1 MEGRIIMK
9 TKRYLLILALLL
21 SALIV
26 GCSVSGA
33 QTAEQVTVLTAD
45 TQQASDGSVG
55 QISIESVAQVSTQD
69 LQQMATIA
77 LSGSG
82 ASAEGGGVTIDGSAV
97 TITAGGVYT
106 LTGTLSDGQI
116 VVDAGKDDTVELVL
130 SGVSIASSGSA
141 AIYAKQA
148 DLTIVTLA
156 DGTVNTLSDGSSYVY
171 ADASTDEPN
180 AALFAKDDLTIRG
193 TGALTVY
200 GNYLNGIVSK
210 DDLVIESGTMTVE
223 AQNHG
228 VRGKDSVTILDGVL
242 TITAGND
249 GIQSNNAE
257 DAARGYVLIGGGT
270 ISITAAHDGIQAE
283 TSLSVS
289 GGTLSIQSGGG
300 YTTESYSTEES
311 YKGLKSGG
319 TIGITGG
326 GIAINSLDDAIH
338 ASDTVSVSGGVLSL
352 MSRDDGIHADG
363 TVNITGGDV
372 DIQICYEGIEGAVI
386 NIRGGTISMLADDDG
401 INAADAAASGQGD
414 RMGQPGG
421 RGSSGSSS
429 LQVNISG
436 GVIVI
441 DAYGD
446 GVDSNGVIT
455 MSGGELYISGSLS
468 SGNGAIDYDS
478 SFNMSGGV
486 LAAAGATGMAQAPD
500 SSSSQ
505 PSVFLYFASTQV
517 AGSTYLLTN
526 DSGTVL
532 LSYAPGKEFQ
542 CIVFSAPELSAG
554 SSYSICEST
563 DGTLD
568 NATLLYNFTLSS
580 TITSVG
586 NSQTTQTWRT
596 QQNVGPQQNNMRR
609 P

>member
-1 MEGRIIMK
+1 MEGRIIIR
-9 TKRYLLILALLL
+9 TKRYLLILVLLL

-33 QTAEQVTVLTAD
+33 EVVLLTEDTQVTSA
-45 TQQASDGSVG
+45 ASAA
-55 QISIESVAQVSTQD
+55 QISVESVTQVSTQD
-69 LQQMATIA
+69 LQQMATIT

-82 ASAEGGGVTIDGSAV
+82 ALAEGSGVTIDGSTV

-106 LTGTLSDGQI
+106 LTGTLDDGQI

-130 SGVSIASSGSA
+130 SGVSIASSSSA
-141 AIYAKQA
+141 AIYVKQA

-171 ADASTDEPN
+171 SDASTDEPN
-180 AALFAKDDLTIRG
+180 AALFSKDDLTIRG

-200 GNYLNGIVSK
+200 GNYRSGIVSK
-210 DDLVIESGTMTVE
+210 DDLVIESGTIAVE

-228 VRGKDSVTILDGVL
+228 VRGKDSVTILDGTL

-249 GIQSNNAE
+249 GIQSDNAE

-270 ISITAAHDGIQAE
+270 ISMTAAYDGIQAE

-300 YTTESYSTEES
+300 YATESYSTEES

-326 GIAINSLDDAIH
+326 EIAINSLDDAIH
-338 ASDTVSVSGGVLSL
+338 ASDTVSVSGGYLSL

-363 TVNITGGDV
+363 TVNITGGNV

-386 NIRGGTISMLADDDG
+386 NIGGGTISMLAADDG
-401 INAADAAASGQGD
+401 INAADASASGQGN

-421 RGSSGSSS
+421 WGSSGSSS

-468 SGNGAIDYDS
+468 SANSAIDYDS

-505 PSVFLYFASTQV
+505 PSVFLYFTSTQE
-517 AGSTYLLTN
+517 AGSAYLLTN
-526 DSGTVL
+526 ASGTVL
-532 LSYAPGKEFQ
+532 LSYTPGKEFQ
-542 CIVFSAPELSAG
+542 CIVFSAPELSVG
-554 SSYSICEST
+554 SSYSIYEST

-568 NATLLYNFTLSS
+568 NATQLYNFTLSS

-586 NSQTTQTWRT
+586 SSRTTQTWQT